1 MKFLPLISG
10 LALCLL
16 LAACTGSKPPPTTA
30 PESKQVS
37 EEQKQGTTPE
47 TTERQEQNFQS
58 LIQIISQLN
67 GIPIE
72 FLENGFRDRQHL
84 SQVKKLI
91 APPPV
96 TFQKNWQ
103 VYRSRFVEPVRIKAG
118 LAFIE
123 QNRTALEAAED
134 ITGVP
139 YQVIAAIIGVETI
152 YGRQM
157 GNFRVKDVLS
167 TLAFDYPEVPNKV
180 AREILFRDQLKDLII
195 LCWQEAKRKQEV
207 FNRCLNQSSSY
218 AGAVGLPQ
226 FMPGSILQ
234 FAKDGDGDGIIDLR
248 NSRRDAIF
256 SVANFLKVHGWQPGM
271 PIYFPTINTQQ
282 TDPKL
287 VELADGQPV
296 LKYTVEELIQ
306 FGILEPNLGDLLK
319 GGVEPLSKALIVD
332 LPSPSKN
339 QEPEV
344 EYVVGLQNFL
354 SIVNYNRSYFYA
366 QSVAE
371 FAEALGYKNQSA
383 IQINAD
389 ISKNSSDSTQSK
401 KKVNKQKKNKKVSK
415 PAN

>member
-16 LAACTGSKPPPTTA
+16 LAACAGSKSPPVTA
-30 PESKQVS
+30 LETKQAI
-37 EEQKQGTTPE
+37 EEQKQDAVSE
-47 TTERQEQNFQS
+47 TTQRQEQNLQT
-58 LIQIISQLN
+58 LIKSVSQTN

-123 QNRTALEAAED
+123 QNRTALEAAEES
-134 ITGVP
+134 TGVP
-139 YQVIAAIIGVETI
+139 YQVIAAIIGIETI

-282 TDPKL
+282 TYSKI

-306 FGILEPNLGDLLK
+306 FGILEPNQGDLLK
-319 GGVEPLSKALIVD
+319 GGVEPISKALIVD
-332 LPSPSKN
+332 LPSPGKN

-371 FAEALGYKNQSA
+371 FAQALGYKNQSA
-383 IQINAD
+383 IQAVDD
-389 ISKNSSDSTQSK
+389 ISKNTSNNSQSK
-401 KKVNKQKKNKKVSK
+401 KKVNKQKKSRKASK
-415 PAN
+415 PAD